1 MSLFR
6 CSSAPSITVLP
17 ELAKAGTTIT
27 IESRTGNI
35 DLRYIKHPDNV
46 RIEIYPGEPERPA
59 KWTVQR
65 MDNKAI
71 TYRIF
76 DHED

>member
-1 MSLFR
+1 MNLFR
-6 CSSAPSITVLP
+6 CSSAPSIIVLP
-17 ELAKAGTTIT
+17 ELAKAGTIIT

-35 DLRYIKHPDNV
+35 DLGCIKHPDDV
-46 RIEIYPGEPERPA
+46 QIETYPGEPERPA
-59 KWTVQR
+59 KWTVQC

-76 DHED
+76 DYED